1 MQYLPSLLSVP
12 LSMSQYSTRFSMEV
26 HQREWVPSARPSV
39 MLLYACHQVFHW
51 SMTCYAR
58 FFLKTSRKLQSFH
71 YWMAGVNIF
80 FVLLHLALSHWT
92 HGSIFSAAHHYN
104 NYGVYYPTYDTEVNL
119 LILWGLSYWILLAKS
134 GQRGIFF
141 GLSVPFTKPIV
152 LVANELLD
160 FVFSWAVLYTYWR
173 HPLKEISTLIIEL
186 IFVAHSCLIRT
197 TFHKNKYWTMFVE
210 MVLLFFFFHVLGPN
224 RPKDTF
230 FGSLNFC
237 MVVFVVT
244 QIHGLN
250 LRLLV
255 KIDIISV
262 CILCIGFLCE
272 HIIALANNDI
282 HFMDTNDGM
291 CVMPLFHYIIL
302 LLAAG
307 PFIFCHYLFTVAR
320 CLQSVCVYASLLL
333 LSALFVIL

>member
-1 MQYLPSLLSVP
+1 
-12 LSMSQYSTRFSMEV
+12 MEV
-26 HQREWVPSARPSV
+26 QQREWVPSM

-92 HGSIFSAAHHYN
+92 HGSISAIYHY
-104 NYGVYYPTYDTEVNL
+104 YRSVHYHGYYISYERDDDLP
-119 LILWGLSYWILLAKS
+119 ILWGLSYWILLAKS
-134 GQRGIFF
+134 GQRGAFF
-141 GLSVPFTKPIV
+141 GLSIPFTKPIV
-152 LVANELLD
+152 LFADELLD
-160 FVFSWAVLYTYWR
+160 FVFSWAVLYTYWC

-186 IFVAHSCLIRT
+186 IFITHSCLIQT
-197 TFHKNKYWTMFVE
+197 SFHKNKCWTIFVE
-210 MVLLFFFFHVLGPN
+210 MNVLFFMFHVLGPN
-224 RPKDTF
+224 RPSSYI
-230 FGSLNFC
+230 FGC
-237 MVVFVVT
+237 MNLCLVVFVVT

-262 CILCIGFLCE
+262 CILCVGFLCD
-272 HIIALANNDI
+272 HILALEECNIDAYSIDR
-282 HFMDTNDGM
+282 NDGS
-291 CVMPLFHYIIL
+291 CFLPLLYYFFL

-307 PFIFCHYLFTVAR
+307 PFIFCHCLFTVAR
-320 CLQSVCVYASLLL
+320 YVYSLYVYMLHSYYCQHYL
-333 LSALFVIL
+333 